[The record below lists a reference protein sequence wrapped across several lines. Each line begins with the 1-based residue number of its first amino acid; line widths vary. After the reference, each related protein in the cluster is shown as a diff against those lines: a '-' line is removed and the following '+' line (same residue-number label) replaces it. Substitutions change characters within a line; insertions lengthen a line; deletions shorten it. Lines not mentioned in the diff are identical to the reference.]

1 MEDPAETRWLT
12 PREQQI
18 WRSYMAAS
26 LALQA
31 RVDRQLKAEAG
42 MPVAYY
48 EILVMLSESPGRE
61 LRMTRLAELC
71 NSSRS
76 RLSHAVTALEKLG
89 YVSRCGIEGGDRRAA
104 VAQLTDAGYDAL
116 VRAAPGHVHEVRA
129 SLFDVLSPEQ
139 LDALHDITETL
150 QGSLKQNC

>member
-1 MEDPAETRWLT
+1 MEDPADTRWLT

-18 WRSYMAAS
+18 WRSYMAANQ
-26 LALQA
+26 ALQA
-31 RVDRQLKAEAG
+31 RIDRQLKAESG

-48 EILVMLSESPGRE
+48 EILVMLSESPGRS

-76 RLSHAVTALEKLG
+76 RLSHAVAALEKLG
-89 YVSRCGIEGGDRRAA
+89 YVSRCGLAGGDRRAA

-116 VRAAPGHVHEVRA
+116 VRAAPGHVSEVREC
-129 SLFDVLSPEQ
+129 LFDALSPEQ
-139 LDALHDITETL
+139 LDALHDISETL
-150 QGSLKQNC
+150 QAALRQPR